1 MGIGFCLEEKVVFL
15 RRRHFGCVGNA
26 TYGDFGCVGNA
37 TYGDFGC
44 VNNATYGDFGC
55 VGNATY
61 GTLVALATQ
70 HTELATN
77 EQNKT

>member
-15 RRRHFGCVGNA
+15 RRGH
-26 TYGDFGCVGNA
+26 FGCVGNA

-44 VNNATYGDFGC
+44 VNNATYG
-55 VGNATY
+55 
-61 GTLVALATQ
+61 TLVALTTQ

>member
-37 TYGDFGC
+37 TYGGFGC
-44 VNNATYGDFGC
+44 VNNATYG
-55 VGNATY
+55 
-61 GTLVALATQ
+61 TLVALTTQ